1 MISRLITLLQPF
13 MPHSRRMVV
22 RRRFHGFFLWLG
34 LYVLAG
40 SMSAY
45 FIYHAHNGHR
55 GIESREALTQT
66 LNELEKTMEGL
77 QSEKD
82 RWQRRVDAL
91 RSQHVD
97 QDLLQERA
105 RVLLGRVQKG
115 DVVIMNDQ
123 RPASPAH

>member
-1 MISRLITLLQPF
+1 

-40 SMSAY
+40 GLSAY
-45 FIYHAHNGHR
+45 FIYHAHNGNR
-55 GIESREALTQT
+55 GIESREALAQT
-66 LNELEKTMEGL
+66 LSDLEKTMDSL
-77 QSEKD
+77 QAEKD

-115 DVVIMNDQ
+115 DVVIMNET
-123 RPASPAH
+123 RPTASQH